1 MSWSRRFLDP
11 IKFAGLLLAVLS
23 ALATLVAFGISY
35 LSLSKQDAFF
45 LFGLGMLLLVIFQ
58 LRHLTNQI
66 TTSFDELPGR
76 LRDAI
81 TSKGGSLPVNSKPS
95 GDGPQELKPSGSG
108 AFGGMVVGAGVGL
121 ALGGPVGVL
130 IGGIIG
136 ALVGN
141 QIEYEDIQKKRPP
154 KS

>member
-11 IKFAGLLLAVLS
+11 IKLAERVLIVVAALAAVLTFVFEYFDITEESAFSVLGLGLLLLVL
-23 ALATLVAFGISY
+23 
-35 LSLSKQDAFF
+35 
-45 LFGLGMLLLVIFQ
+45 FQ
-58 LRHLTNQI
+58 LTRLTTEI
-66 TTSFDELPGR
+66 RTSFDELPGR

-81 TSKGGSLPVNSKPS
+81 TPKGGSLPVNSKPS
-95 GDGPQELKPSGSG
+95 GDGPRELKPSGSG

-121 ALGGPVGVL
+121 ALGGSVGVL